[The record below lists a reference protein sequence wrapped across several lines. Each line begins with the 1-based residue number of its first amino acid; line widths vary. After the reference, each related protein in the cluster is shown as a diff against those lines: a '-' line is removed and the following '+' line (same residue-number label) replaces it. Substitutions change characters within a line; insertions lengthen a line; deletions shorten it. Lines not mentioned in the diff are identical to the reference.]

1 MEKARQTT
9 VGKSI
14 VRAPDRSTPRDRAAG
29 HWSNFFLHI
38 YPVKMRRAE
47 IAPRFTWYL
56 GVISSILFGS
66 LVLSGVYLMFFYV
79 PSPGTAFANIQNIQT
94 SVPFGQYIRNV
105 HRWSAHL
112 MVIAVAMHLCKVFYK
127 GAYKPPR
134 EFNWVIGVVLL
145 LLTLF
150 MSFTGYLLPW
160 DQLAYWAV
168 TVGTEM
174 ASYVPLIGDQVRD
187 MLLGGPIVGEAT
199 LVRFYVLH
207 VAVIPLLITFAL
219 TLHLWRWRKDT
230 MLDTATPEAELAK
243 AATLNGNG
251 AHVTGEATAP
261 APAPAPAMAAAT
273 VEQPVVIGNR
283 RVLGVVPGKPPVG
296 ERKDLSNEDVVMV
309 WPHLLVRHMVA
320 ALGTMLVVLAL
331 GVFVDA
337 PLHEVANPN
346 ITPNPE
352 KAPWYFAAMQ
362 ELLAQWHPL
371 VAGVLVP
378 GTLVVG
384 LGLLPY
390 IDRNPYRLA
399 RHRKV
404 AVVVFTTFL
413 VIWIGL
419 TLIGFAFRGP
429 NWSWV
434 WPWES
439 WHGVL

>member
-1 MEKARQTT
+1 MEKARETT
-9 VGKSI
+9 VGRSI
-14 VRAPDRSTPRDRAAG
+14 VRSPNRSTQRDRAAG
-29 HWSNFFLHI
+29 HWSSFFLHI

-47 IAPRFTWYL
+47 IAPRFSWYL
-56 GVISSILFGS
+56 GVISTILFGS
-66 LVLSGVYLMFFYV
+66 LVLSGIYLMFFYV
-79 PSPGTAFANIQNIQT
+79 PSPGTAFADIQRIQT
-94 SVPFGQYIRNV
+94 DVPFGQYVRNV

-112 MVIAVAMHLCKVFYK
+112 MVVAVAMHLSKVFYR
-127 GAYKPPR
+127 GAYKAPR

-174 ASYVPLIGDQVRD
+174 ASYVPLIGEQVRE
-187 MLLGGPIVGEAT
+187 MLLGGPVVGEAT
-199 LVRFYVLH
+199 LLRFYVLH
-207 VAVIPLLITFAL
+207 VAVIPLLITFGL
-219 TLHLWRWRKDT
+219 TLHLWRWRKDS
-230 MLDTATPEAELAK
+230 MLDMADVDAEA
-243 AATLNGNG
+243 AAASGDG
-251 AHVTGEATAP
+251 SEAVVAPPVAP
-261 APAPAPAMAAAT
+261 AAALATAT

-283 RVLGVVPGKPPVG
+283 RVLGVVPGKPAVG
-296 ERKDLSNEDVVMV
+296 ERKELAKQDVVMV
-309 WPHLLVRHMVA
+309 WPHLLVRHAVA
-320 ALGTMLVVLAL
+320 SLGTMLVVLAL

-352 KAPWYFAAMQ
+352 KAPWYFAALQ
-362 ELLAQWHPL
+362 ELLAGWHPL

-378 GTLVVG
+378 GTLVTG
-384 LGLLPY
+384 LFVLPY

-404 AVVVFTTFL
+404 AVIVFTTFL
-413 VIWIGL
+413 VIWIVL
-419 TLIGFAFRGP
+419 TLVGFAFRGP